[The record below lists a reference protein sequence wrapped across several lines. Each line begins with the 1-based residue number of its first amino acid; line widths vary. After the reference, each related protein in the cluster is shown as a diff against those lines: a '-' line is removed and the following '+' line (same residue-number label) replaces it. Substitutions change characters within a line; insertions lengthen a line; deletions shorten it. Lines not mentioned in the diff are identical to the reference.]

1 MRSIGSAFTLMA
13 MLAIAACDKPPP
25 KVETPVRAI
34 KTFTVTEV
42 ASGQTRKFSGIVRA
56 ADTSA
61 LSFQVG
67 GNVQKVLVKLG
78 DRVRKGKVLAV
89 LDKKP
94 YQLDVQAASAEL
106 DRAKALLTRQQRE
119 FGRQKQLFSQGW
131 IAKARLDKFEQSF
144 KSEASNVE
152 YARSKLS
159 IAKRD
164 LSHTVLRAPFDGVIA
179 KKSVDRFVEVK
190 PGQKLFEIDAKGNL
204 EISFDVPE
212 TAISRVAVGMPF
224 TARIAGIKDCGCGGR
239 LTEIGK
245 VAQKGN
251 AFPVKAGLLGPPEK
265 VRSGM
270 TAEVSLSF
278 DLGTGPGG
286 YFVPFNALAPSDKPQ
301 TGHIFI
307 FDAKTSTVRKV
318 LVTAQSAE
326 REMVAVRGVKPGD
339 VIAVAGV
346 NFLVDGQKVKL
357 MQP

>member
-42 ASGQTRKFSGIVRA
+42 ASGQTRKFSGIVQA

-67 GNVQKVLVKLG
+67 GNVQKVRVKLG
-78 DRVRKGKVLAV
+78 NRVRKGQVLAV

-106 DRAKALLTRQQRE
+106 DRAKALLIRQRRE
-119 FGRQKQLFSQGW
+119 FERQKQLFSQGW

-179 KKSVDRFVEVK
+179 KKSVDPFVEVK
-190 PGQKLFEIDAKGNL
+190 PGQKLFEIDAKGTL
-204 EISFDVPE
+204 EIAFDVPE
-212 TAISRVAVGMPF
+212 TTISRVAVGMTF
-224 TARIAGIKDCGCGGR
+224 TARIAGVKDCGCGGR
-239 LTEIGK
+239 ITEIGE
-245 VAQKGN
+245 VAQKAN
-251 AFPVKAGLLGPPEK
+251 SFPVKATLFNPPETI
-265 VRSGM
+265 RSGM

-278 DLGTGPGG
+278 DLGKGPGG
-286 YFVPFNALAPSDKPQ
+286 YLVPINALAPSDKPQ
-301 TGHIFI
+301 TAHVFVY
-307 FDAKTSTVRKV
+307 DAKTSTVKKR
-318 LVTAQSAE
+318 LVSGQAAQQNMLAI
-326 REMVAVRGVKPGD
+326 RGVKPGE
-339 VIAVAGV
+339 ILAAAGV

-357 MQP
+357 MQ